1 MSKAAPPILPSK
13 TGNALKF
20 LRVDADENGYEWATD
35 RQFSLLQIN
44 FSANPTGTNLMKRG
58 SWTSFTRLGTDTV
71 TSAGGWA

>member
-20 LRVDADENGYEWATD
+20 LRVDADENG
-35 RQFSLLQIN
+35 
-44 FSANPTGTNLMKRG
+44 
-58 SWTSFTRLGTDTV
+58 LGDDTV